1 MIISLYSYQ
10 LEYTTYFAL
19 FTFALYRYFFI
30 YGGQYTHDRTI
41 YVIHAHFS
49 YLLQKM
55 GRGDFDY
62 TLIIH
67 NNFVMHLNVLLE
79 NIIAFVS
86 LNPFLNSLFSFRR
99 IAALPCIQLN
109 FYVTEIQ
116 RSKWR
121 EIFLVRLN
129 SGRRSQSRNITMGF
143 VINFLP

>member
-19 FTFALYRYFFI
+19 YRCFFI

-67 NNFVMHLNVLLE
+67 NNFVMHSNVLLE

-86 LNPFLNSLFSFRR
+86 LHPFLNSLFSFRR

-116 RSKWR
+116 IMPVLSLLNYIANWS
-121 EIFLVRLN
+121 EILVHVNQLIFN
-129 SGRRSQSRNITMGF
+129 MVVQKKEKSN
-143 VINFLP
+143 